1 MIPMTKL
8 VHLSV
13 AEATSLGERAL
24 KASGFDAEQAPIIT
38 AHLVD
43 AMLCGLSYA
52 GLPRILTINE
62 DPRSQL
68 PRTPLRIV
76 HETKVSAMLDGG
88 NNVGYY
94 AVCKAA
100 ELAIAKAEQ
109 HGIAVVGLYRSHL
122 NGRSAYYIEKIAR
135 AGFVGIHTASGPAM
149 VLPHG
154 GRKPAFGTNPIAFGF
169 PKPGNPFIVDMGTA
183 AIMRGHVI
191 LHSRTGEPLP
201 EGVALD
207 AHGKPTTDPQAML
220 DGGGIFTFGGHRSSA
235 LSFGIQAMGLLA
247 GGARPRGIG
256 KDFSFLFVAFDPG
269 LLMPAEEFQAH
280 LEELIETVRAVPP
293 IDPSQPV
300 RIPSERAF
308 LERERRRVEGVDLNE
323 AIYEQLSALAESAG
337 HQPA

>member
-1 MIPMTKL
+1 MSRNI
-8 VHLSV
+8 HLSV
-13 AEATSLGERAL
+13 DEATSLGELAL
-24 KASGFDAEQAPIIT
+24 KASGFDEEQARIVT

-43 AMLCGLSYA
+43 AMLCGLPYA

-68 PRTPLRIV
+68 PRTPLKVV

-94 AVCKAA
+94 TVCKAA
-100 ELAIAKAEQ
+100 EIAIAKAQQ

-135 AGFVGIHTASGPAM
+135 AGLVGIHFTSGPAF

-169 PKPGNPFIVDMGTA
+169 PRPGDPFIVDMGTA

-207 AHGKPTTDPQAML
+207 AGGKPTTDPRAML
-220 DGGGIFTFGGHRSSA
+220 DGGGIFTFGGHRGSA

-247 GGARPRGIG
+247 GGARPRGVG
-256 KDFSFLFVAFDPG
+256 KDFSFMFVAFDPG
-269 LLMPAEEFQAH
+269 LLMPAEEFTAH
-280 LEELIETVRAVPP
+280 LQALIEAVRATPP
-293 IDPSQPV
+293 INEGEPV

-308 LERERRRVEGVDLNE
+308 QERKRRMVEGVELNE
-323 AIYEQLSALAESAG
+323 SIYDQLRALAAAAASPVSA
-337 HQPA
+337 